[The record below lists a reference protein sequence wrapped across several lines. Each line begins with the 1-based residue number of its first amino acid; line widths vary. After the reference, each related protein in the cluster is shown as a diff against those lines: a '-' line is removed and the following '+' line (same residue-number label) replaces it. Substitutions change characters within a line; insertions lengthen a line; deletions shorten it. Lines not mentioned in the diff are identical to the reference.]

1 MTSARTQSI
10 VLGGMITTILATS
23 ACINDSGP
31 DVRYEPTP
39 MPIVRTMLDMAGVGA
54 NDVVFDLGS
63 GDGRVL
69 VEAAARGARGVG
81 IEIRPSLIERARE
94 NARTAGVSDRVTVR
108 HGNMY
113 EADIRGATV
122 VALFLHPAP
131 NLKLRPKLQAELA
144 PGTRV
149 VSYMWD
155 MGDWTPDEIRPA
167 GRHRIFLWRIGE
179 PSTFDLRP
187 SAFAPSAFPLRQ
199 IFASTG
205 RQKPRPDQTFRP

>member
-1 MTSARTQSI
+1 MSSVSARTQSI
-10 VLGGMITTILATS
+10 VLGGMITTILATL
-23 ACINDSGP
+23 ACRNDSGP

-39 MPIVRTMLDMAGVGA
+39 LPVVRTMLEMAGVGA
-54 NDVVFDLGS
+54 DDVVFDLGS

-69 VEAAARGARGVG
+69 IEAAARGARGVG
-81 IEIRPSLIERARE
+81 IEIRPSLVERARE
-94 NARTAGVSDRVTVR
+94 NARTAGVSDRVTFR

-113 EADIRGATV
+113 EADIRDATV

-179 PSTFDLRP
+179 HSTFGL
-187 SAFAPSAFPLRQ
+187 PLRQ

-205 RQKPRPDQTFRP
+205 RQKPRSDQTFSP